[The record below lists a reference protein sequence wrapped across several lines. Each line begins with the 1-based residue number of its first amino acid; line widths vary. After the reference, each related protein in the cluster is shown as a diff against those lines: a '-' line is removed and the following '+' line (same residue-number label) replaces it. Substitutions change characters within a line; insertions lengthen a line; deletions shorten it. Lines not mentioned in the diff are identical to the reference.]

1 MKRLSTL
8 LLFLVC
14 MIPMCY
20 AQDVVFFNDGS
31 TLEGEILEVNPSSTL
46 KIKTSDGG
54 TFVVNM
60 SEVDHLSKNGNVG
73 KPSAINTNVRLI
85 DRHGKDF
92 YWVDN
97 GKKLTDIDYQRELK
111 GDLFKT
117 FNSARKQFSNGGSL
131 LFGGAILTVMSGLFY
146 YSYLNSAANVGYA
159 SSGIQVYDQ
168 SKLVGFYAASLGADV
183 CLCLGFVFRGI
194 GKGRLEW
201 VKDTYNGG
209 SYHTS
214 TKIGLSPSVMMT
226 AQHDMGMGATL
237 SFSF

>member
-8 LLFLVC
+8 FLFLVC

-60 SEVDHLSKNGNVG
+60 SEVDHLSRNGNVG
-73 KPSAINTNVRLI
+73 RPSAIKTPVRLI

-117 FNSARKQFSNGGSL
+117 FNSARSQFSNGGSL
-131 LFGGAILTVMSGLFY
+131 LFGGAVLTVIGFAPCNDHDGLIRIIIKQAFT
-146 YSYLNSAANVGYA
+146 NQIFKV
-159 SSGIQVYDQ
+159 
-168 SKLVGFYAASLGADV
+168 
-183 CLCLGFVFRGI
+183 RHP
-194 GKGRLEW
+194 
-201 VKDTYNGG
+201 
-209 SYHTS
+209 HTS
-214 TKIGLSPSVMMT
+214 KKKITEPNISMTSVIILLPLV
-226 AQHDMGMGATL
+226 QN
-237 SFSF
+237 